1 MSSTPPI
8 EYMIDSLDTGQT
20 EDDTFNSK
28 PMDHDLDD
36 SGQHTGESIQP
47 YLTLVGQLHLL
58 VTLGRFGI
66 HAQVTT
72 LPMFRSTP
80 RKLQRAY
87 SYVKKIFE
95 FKWIQ
100 SKYYLS
106 EMLSKHWDLIM
117 ILPNDH
123 KIAHDL

>member
-1 MSSTPPI
+1 MGELQQSISSTPPI

-36 SGQHTGESIQP
+36 SGQLTGESIQP
-47 YLTLVGQLHLL
+47 YLTLVGQLQLL

-87 SYVKKIFE
+87 SYVIR
-95 FKWIQ
+95 
-100 SKYYLS
+100 SLS
-106 EMLSKHWDLIM
+106 SNGFSQNTISVKC
-117 ILPNDH
+117 
-123 KIAHDL
+123 